1 MRNNSESIPQLQDGS
16 ISDWVYVRPIS
27 NSKYRDIILHAL
39 GQVIVAYSVPSDLD
53 AFGISANSSSSN
65 QVEQTLGPEPG
76 TVIQVLAD
84 VQLTHEPLDGDQDI
98 KIQHP
103 LFLSFLLD
111 RLYPQGLFVGPN
123 DAGHTVRVAP
133 SRQFFDF
140 EGA

>member
-53 AFGISANSSSSN
+53 AFGTSANSSSSN
-65 QVEQTLGPEPG
+65 QVEQTLGLEPG
-76 TVIQVLAD
+76 TVMQVLAD

-133 SRQFFDF
+133 ARQFFDL